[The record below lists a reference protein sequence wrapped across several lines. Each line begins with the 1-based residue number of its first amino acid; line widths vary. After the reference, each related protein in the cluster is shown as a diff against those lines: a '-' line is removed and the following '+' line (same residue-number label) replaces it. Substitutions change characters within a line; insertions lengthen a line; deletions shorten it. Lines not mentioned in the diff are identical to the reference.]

1 MTRTHGPVSERRGT
15 FVNNLLS
22 FGIFGA
28 LQRICWKFPECQESF
43 LHAKTSSHFW
53 TLLRNLGGVR
63 ITGRKPGKLEERLTA
78 GRTVDL
84 QYKGGINVVEGKIY
98 K

>member
-1 MTRTHGPVSERRGT
+1 MGHFNAYVGSFRSVKRVSCM
-15 FVNNLLS
+15 L
-22 FGIFGA
+22 
-28 LQRICWKFPECQESF
+28 
-43 LHAKTSSHFW
+43 FW

-78 GRTVDL
+78 GRQVDL

>member
-1 MTRTHGPVSERRGT
+1 MTQTHGTKRH
-15 FVNNLLS
+15 FCQYLLS
-22 FGIFGA
+22 FGILA
-28 LQRICWKFPECQESF
+28 LQRIFWKFPECQESF

-53 TLLRNLGGVR
+53 TLLRSLGGVR

-78 GRTVDL
+78 GRNVDL